1 MIVLKQREL
10 IKKFTDAG
18 FKFER
23 HGGEHDI
30 YKRGKDE
37 EQIPRHREIKESL
50 ARALIRKW
58 GL

>member
-1 MIVLKQREL
+1 MKQREL